1 MQIVSFRKTKRCN
14 TEVRITLG
22 DGKRSQHCKLRD
34 VQKNSSE
41 LSKQL
46 VSSKQLTVDSFDV
59 KMSLTLLKNAL
70 FLASELNESIQQLR
84 RNFIK

>member
-1 MQIVSFRKTKRCN
+1 MQIVGFRKTKRCN

-46 VSSKQLTVDSFDV
+46 VSSKTAHSGL
-59 KMSLTLLKNAL
+59 
-70 FLASELNESIQQLR
+70 I
-84 RNFIK
+84 